1 MSALRRVTG
10 LFRNSPLQSSRY
22 VGIRNLSMTVDDNV
36 SGITDEQKQVG
47 FPTILQQSLA
57 DFYQTVYSC
66 SGVPVHSFDFF
77 YLARVHL

>member
-1 MSALRRVTG
+1 M
-10 LFRNSPLQSSRY
+10 N
-22 VGIRNLSMTVDDNV
+22 VDDNV

-57 DFYQTVYSC
+57 DFTKWCTVVAQFC

-77 YLARVHL
+77 YLARVNL